1 MRPSAA
7 TIAVREFHETF
18 GIPKAHPADIQSI
31 QFRMRLISEE
41 YREVLEV
48 ARKSPL
54 DKEHFLKELCDL
66 AYVIYG
72 TAEAFGWNLD
82 EAIER
87 IHTSNM
93 SKLGEDGKPIHREDG
108 KVMKGPSY
116 REPYLG
122 DLV

>member
-7 TIAVREFHETF
+7 SLAVREFHETF
-18 GIPKAHPADIQSI
+18 DIPKAHPSDIQSVA
-31 QFRMRLISEE
+31 FRMRLISEE
-41 YREVLEV
+41 YREVLAA
-48 ARKSPL
+48 AREMPAG
-54 DKEHFLKELCDL
+54 KEHFLKELCDL

-87 IHTSNM
+87 IHLSNM
-93 SKLGEDGKPIHREDG
+93 SKLDAEGKPIHREDG
-108 KVMKGPSY
+108 KVMKGPNY
-116 REPYLG
+116 KEPYLG